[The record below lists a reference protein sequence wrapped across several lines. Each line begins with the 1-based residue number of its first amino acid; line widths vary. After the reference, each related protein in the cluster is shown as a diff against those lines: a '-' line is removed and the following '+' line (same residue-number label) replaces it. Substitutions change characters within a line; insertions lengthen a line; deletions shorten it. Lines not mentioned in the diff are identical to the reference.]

1 MMNAS
6 RHIYGLLTISTCLL
20 LSACNDDHAPA
31 KPAAATPAAGER
43 GYVAIARG
51 KIEAQG
57 GLVIIQPAQDGNI
70 VRLPVS
76 EGQQVAAGA
85 VLAELD
91 SRNAQIELNEAEA
104 RLQQTQ
110 AQAQAA
116 NLPLASSRDLAQRLR
131 QAAEA
136 GASDVQRAD
145 EAQQRA
151 QQLQA
156 VATVANSDVAIARE
170 RLEGAKQRLAA
181 RTLRAPQAG
190 TVIQLDATIGTQV
203 LAQGGKPLMTLL
215 PAKPAQ
221 VRAELNESFV
231 GQVKPGMRAEVSFEA
246 DPQRKPLKARVLR
259 VGQVFVN
266 SRLGDD
272 GNPRSNLR
280 VVDCVLTF
288 DEAQDVRIGQNVRVS
303 FHE

>member
-1 MMNAS
+1 MMNAP
-6 RHIYGLLTISTCLL
+6 RHIYALLALGTCLG
-20 LSACNDDHAPA
+20 LSACTDDNPPA
-31 KPAAATPAAGER
+31 KPAAALKGEHA
-43 GYVAIARG
+43 YVAIARG

-57 GLVIIQPAQDGNI
+57 GLVTIQPAQDGHI

-104 RLQQTQ
+104 RLQQAQ

-116 NLPLASSRDLAQRLR
+116 SLPLAAARDLAQRLR

-156 VATVANSDVAIARE
+156 AASVAGSELAIARE
-170 RLEGAKQRLAA
+170 RLEAAKQHLAV

-203 LAQGGKPLMTLL
+203 LAQGGKPLMTIL
-215 PAKPAQ
+215 PAKPPQ
-221 VRAELNESFV
+221 IRAELNESFV
-231 GQVKPGMRAEVSFEA
+231 AQVKPGMRADISIEA
-246 DPQRKPLKARVLR
+246 DPQRKPLAARVLR

-288 DEAQDVRIGQNVRVS
+288 DEVQDVRIGQNVRVS

>member
-6 RHIYGLLTISTCLL
+6 RHIYGLLAVSACLG
-20 LSACNDDHAPA
+20 LSACNDDRPPA
-31 KPAAATPAAGER
+31 KPIASVSGEHA
-43 GYVAIARG
+43 YVAIARG
-51 KIEAQG
+51 KVEAQG
-57 GLVIIQPAQDGNI
+57 GLIAILPTQDGTI
-70 VRLPVS
+70 TRLAVS

-104 RLQQTQ
+104 RLQQAQ

-116 NLPLASSRDLAQRLR
+116 NLPLASARDLAQRLR

-145 EAQQRA
+145 EAHQRA
-151 QQLQA
+151 QQLQTA
-156 VATVANSDVAIARE
+156 ASVAQSDVAIARE
-170 RLEGAKQRLAA
+170 RLAGAKQRLAA

-190 TVIQLDATIGTQV
+190 TVIQLDATIGTQS
-203 LAQGGKPLMTLL
+203 LAQSGKPIMTLL
-215 PAKPAQ
+215 PAKAPQ
-221 VRAELNESFV
+221 IRAELNESFV
-231 GQVKPGMRAEVSFEA
+231 AQVKPGMRADVNIDA
-246 DPQRKPLKARVLR
+246 DPQRKPLKAHVLR
-259 VGQVFVN
+259 VGQVFSN
-266 SRLGDD
+266 SRLSDD

-280 VVDCVLTF
+280 VVDCVLVF
-288 DEAQDVRIGQNVRVS
+288 DGVQDVRIGQNVRVS

>member
-6 RHIYGLLTISTCLL
+6 RHIYGLLTIGTCLL

-31 KPAAATPAAGER
+31 KAATPTVGER

-57 GLVIIQPAQDGNI
+57 GLVTIQPAQDGHI

-85 VLAELD
+85 ILAELD
-91 SRNAQIELNEAEA
+91 NRNAQIELNEAEA
-104 RLQQTQ
+104 RLQQAQ

-116 NLPLASSRDLAQRLR
+116 SMPLAAARDLAQRLR

-156 VATVANSDVAIARE
+156 AASVANSDVAIARE

-221 VRAELNESFV
+221 IRAELNESFV
-231 GQVKPGMRAEVSFEA
+231 AQVKPGMRAEVSIEA

-259 VGQVFVN
+259 VGQIFVN
-266 SRLGDD
+266 SRLSDD

-288 DEAQDVRIGQNVRVS
+288 DEVQDVRIGQNVRVS

>member
-1 MMNAS
+1 MMNAH
-6 RHIYGLLTISTCLL
+6 RHICSLLT
-20 LSACNDDHAPA
+20 LSACISLTACSDDKPATAPKAAGNDHA
-31 KPAAATPAAGER
+31 
-43 GYVAIARG
+43 YIAIARG

-57 GLVIIQPAQDGNI
+57 GLVAIQPAQDGRV

-76 EGQQVAAGA
+76 EGQQVASGA

-91 SRNAQIELNEAEA
+91 SRNEQIELSESEA
-104 RLQQTQ
+104 RLRQAQ

-116 NLPLASSRDLAQRLR
+116 TLPLSGARDLAQRLH

-145 EAQQRA
+145 EANQRL

-156 VATVANSDVAIARE
+156 AATISGNDVAIARE
-170 RLEGAKQRLAA
+170 RVEAAKQRLAA
-181 RTLRAPQAG
+181 RTLHAPQAG
-190 TVIQLDATIGTQV
+190 TIIMLDATIGTQT

-215 PAKPAQ
+215 PARPPQ
-221 VRAELNESFV
+221 IRAELNESFV
-231 GQVKPGMRAEVSFEA
+231 SQVKPGMHADVSIEA
-246 DPQRKPLKARVLR
+246 DPQRKPLRARVVR
-259 VGQVFVN
+259 IGQVFAN
-266 SRLGDD
+266 SRLSDD

-280 VVDCVLTF
+280 VVDCVLAF
-288 DEAQDVRIGQNVRVS
+288 DEVPDVRIGQNVRVS